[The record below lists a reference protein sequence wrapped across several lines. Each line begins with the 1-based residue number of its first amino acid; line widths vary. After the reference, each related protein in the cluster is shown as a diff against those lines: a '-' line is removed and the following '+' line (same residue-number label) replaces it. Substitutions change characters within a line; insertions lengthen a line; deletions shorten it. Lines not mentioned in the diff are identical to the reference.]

1 MGLRGFKMKIW
12 TLQHVHVVVV
22 VVVTLLVVG
31 NPEFGIE
38 HGVPWICD
46 DRYLLLCLTMTNAF
60 QVTTLPPQLS
70 QSLQQVPPHRCT
82 SLILSER
89 RYGQRRPCR
98 NYAALLLLSSSSS
111 SSLPSSSQLPV
122 VTSSTM
128 SANTIIPMKIPTE
141 DLDIDD
147 SILMDDDDD
156 DDENLIVS
164 VQSLQEYMLHRNVTI
179 QSVHW
184 GYCSSVTAVSCH
196 GNHYHHHHHHNWN
209 TDASSLLQMYYGV
222 SVPPV
227 VVRTDNNVNIEDSG
241 CETFTDTTGSS

>member
-1 MGLRGFKMKIW
+1 
-12 TLQHVHVVVV
+12 
-22 VVVTLLVVG
+22 
-31 NPEFGIE
+31 
-38 HGVPWICD
+38 
-46 DRYLLLCLTMTNAF
+46 MTNAF

-70 QSLQQVPPHRCT
+70 QSLQLKIPPHRCT
-82 SLILSER
+82 SLMILSER
-89 RYGQRRPCR
+89 RYGQPRPCR
-98 NYAALLLLSSSSS
+98 NCAALLSSSSS
-111 SSLPSSSQLPV
+111 SS
-122 VTSSTM
+122 
-128 SANTIIPMKIPTE
+128 TE

-147 SILMDDDDD
+147 SVRMDD
-156 DDENLIVS
+156 DDENLIES

-227 VVRTDNNVNIEDSG
+227 VVRTDNNMSISRIPDVKHSLTQPGHHDSMRVVSTNKQVIDLT
-241 CETFTDTTGSS
+241 ETITTIW